1 MNTSLIIF
9 VAGSFS
15 GKSLIASHI
24 ANKYQFSGVLSTD
37 MVRNFY
43 RVFTRDEQIFSTST
57 YKMSVID
64 LDKQKELVSKMVL
77 GIIDIY
83 QKRGEKMIIE
93 GMHFSESFLSQV
105 AQKGYLVIGL
115 DNKIIMDKKIQY
127 KKETT
132 RSNVSTKTE
141 KEKKRIL
148 EIHNKLIDSCKRN
161 YFNIVEFTDIE
172 DAKKQCEQL
181 VEIYLHSKLQ
191 KSEKNFV

>member
-1 MNTSLIIF
+1 MNTCLIIF

-77 GIIDIY
+77 EIIHIY
-83 QKRGEKMIIE
+83 QKRGEKMIVE

-105 AQKGYLVIGL
+105 AQKGCLVIGL
-115 DNKIIMDKKIQY
+115 DNKIIMDEKIQY

-148 EIHNKLIDSCKRN
+148 EIHNELIDSCKRN
-161 YFNIVEFTDIE
+161 RFNIVEFTDIE

-181 VEIYLHSKLQ
+181 VEIYLHSKL
-191 KSEKNFV
+191 